1 MLISQKK
8 KSRVSYRNF
17 QSRDITRLFK
27 VKRHFRSRLHTI
39 WMVIGLIIVIL
50 LPFILGV
57 GLYIKSTMLLESK
70 SLFQLLFSSEWRP
83 LSGKFGF
90 LTFIISSVWVTVI
103 ALLIAGPIC
112 LLTAVHLTQYAKN
125 WVLRLM
131 HPVIDILAGIPS
143 VIFGVWGI
151 LVIVPLISDYV
162 GPFLGKQTSGY
173 SILAGAIVLAVMI
186 IPFILNIL
194 IEVFKTLPDELKEA
208 SLSVGATKWQT
219 IKLVLIRKAF
229 PGIISAFG
237 LGVSRAFGETIAVL
251 MVVGNVTTI
260 PKGIFQPGYP
270 LPALIANN
278 YGEMLSIPL
287 YDSALMLAALVL
299 FVVVMLFN
307 MGSRFAIARLEEKE

>member
-1 MLISQKK
+1 
-8 KSRVSYRNF
+8 
-17 QSRDITRLFK
+17 
-27 VKRHFRSRLHTI
+27 
-39 WMVIGLIIVIL
+39 MVVVL
-50 LPFILGV
+50 LPFVLGI
-57 GLYIKSTMLLESK
+57 GLYFKSVLLIQDQSII
-70 SLFQLLFSSEWRP
+70 QLLFSSDWRP

-90 LTFIISSVWVTVI
+90 LSFIISSVWVTAI

-112 LLTAVHLTQYAKN
+112 LLTAIHLTQYAKN
-125 WVLRLM
+125 YVLRIM

-151 LVIVPLISDYV
+151 LVIVPFISNYV
-162 GPFLGKQTSGY
+162 APFLGKQSSGY
-173 SILAGAIVLAVMI
+173 SIIAGAVVLAVMI

-194 IEVFKTLPDELKEA
+194 IEVFKTVPDELKEA
-208 SLSVGATKWQT
+208 SLSLGATKWQT
-219 IKLVLIRKAF
+219 VKLVLVRKAF

-260 PKGIFQPGYP
+260 PKGLFQPGYP

-299 FVVVMLFN
+299 FIVVMLFN
-307 MGSRFAIARLEEKE
+307 MGSRIAIARFEEKG

>member
-1 MLISQKK
+1 MF
-8 KSRVSYRNF
+8 RFFR
-17 QSRDITRLFK
+17 
-27 VKRHFRSRLHTI
+27 VKRHLRSRLHTT
-39 WMVIGLIIVIL
+39 WMIIGLVVVIL
-50 LPFILGV
+50 LPFILGI
-57 GLYIKSTMLLESK
+57 GLYIKSMLLLDNQSIFK
-70 SLFQLLFSSEWRP
+70 LLFSSDWRP

-90 LTFIISSVWVTVI
+90 LSFIISSVWVTI
-103 ALLIAGPIC
+103 ISLMIAGPIC
-112 LLTAVHLTQYAKN
+112 LLTAIHLTQYART
-125 WVLRLM
+125 WVLRIM

-151 LVIVPLISDYV
+151 LVIVPFISDYV
-162 GPFLGKQTSGY
+162 APFLGKQSSGY
-173 SILAGAIVLAVMI
+173 SIIAGAIVLAVMI

-219 IKLVLIRKAF
+219 IKLVLLRKAF

-260 PKGIFQPGYP
+260 PKGLFQPGYP

-307 MGSRFAIARLEEKE
+307 MGSRIAIHRLEGKQ